1 MIALLVFYFVSA
13 LAYSYLC
20 GNIGST
26 YSPLATFQVYAIG
39 LVPALAASLV
49 IGRRANVW
57 AWRRLWPP
65 TGPETRAALSSSV
78 ILTASTLMYL
88 MPKSMI
94 AILVA
99 QAGCLCLVARPSV
112 PRTLFLPALS
122 IVAVVLSTYHE
133 PLRLALI
140 PIALGLMKTAGYWI
154 KIRSVDSAKQGEGA
168 GQSVTGPQPAAH
180 PQNPGLVSLDDFMA
194 AEQVFISMLA
204 LAIASGFS
212 HFAHPAPLTDWRL
225 WAVSIASLG
234 MGLLGTR
241 IMLGPQPSSVSF
253 PAYRMMSL
261 LAAFGASAARGELRL
276 EIDHWQRWIAALLA
290 CVVVLTASGALPLLR
305 RWLAGWAKLEP
316 AAAMTAD

>member
-1 MIALLVFYFVSA
+1 MITLLAFYFVSA

-26 YSPLATFQVYAIG
+26 YSPLATFQVYAMG
-39 LVPALAASLV
+39 LVPALAASLA

-122 IVAVVLSTYHE
+122 IVAVALSTYHE

-140 PIALGLMKTAGYWI
+140 PIGLGLMKTAGYWI

-168 GQSVTGPQPAAH
+168 GQAVTRPPPLA
-180 PQNPGLVSLDDFMA
+180 PPTGLVSLDDFMA
-194 AEQVFISMLA
+194 TEQVFISMLA
-204 LAIASGFS
+204 LAIASAFS
-212 HFAHPAPLTDWRL
+212 HFAQPAPLTDWRL

-276 EIDHWQRWIAALLA
+276 EIGHWQRWIAALLA

>member
-1 MIALLVFYFVSA
+1 MLVLLACYFVSA

-20 GNIGST
+20 GNIGSK
-26 YSPLATFQVYAIG
+26 YSALATFQVYAMG
-39 LVPALAASLV
+39 LAPALAVSLAL
-49 IGRRANVW
+49 GRRTNLW

-65 TGPETRAALSSSV
+65 TGPETRAALSSAV

-99 QAGCLCLVARPSV
+99 QAGCLCLVARPSL
-112 PRTLFLPALS
+112 PRTLALPALS
-122 IVAVVLSTYHE
+122 IVAVALSVYHE
-133 PLRLALI
+133 PLRLALV
-140 PIALGLMKTAGYWI
+140 PIGLGLMKTAGYFI

-168 GQSVTGPQPAAH
+168 GQAVIGQPAQQ
-180 PQNPGLVSLDDFMA
+180 PPTGLVSLDDFMA
-194 AEQVFISMLA
+194 TEQVFISILA
-204 LAIASGFS
+204 LAIASAFS
-212 HFAHPAPLTDWRL
+212 HFVSPAPLTDWRL

-276 EIDHWQRWIAALLA
+276 EVAHWQRWVAALLA